1 MLLKP
6 RFSMRST
13 LSATILL
20 MGVLALA
27 MALTTGEIYR
37 REAVNSQQSELAD
50 LLQLSAD
57 EQLRELTERTRDLG
71 IAMQSEPS
79 FGPAFAAGGAALA
92 RELQK
97 QYRQYHLTAERIHV
111 QELIAW
117 DRGYRALASATAT
130 SIQANPKISDC
141 QELIQAAPSHRGTDR
156 TGTSHALCL
165 RGGRPRL
172 AVLVPIGGATP
183 AGYLEIVANPAP
195 ALLNVANRMGVP
207 VRLRDAADQRID
219 SSPDWPA
226 PDSMANAL
234 VAEYVLKTP
243 VGAPAIKVA
252 VLRDIGSLRKKL
264 RHTQY
269 LVAGLAL
276 AATVLGVLVAL
287 FVLDRTALRPLNT
300 LAQHLRRVGRDKDH
314 LAEPVAISGIAEVR
328 DLAEDF
334 NHMARELD
342 RLYGSLEHLA
352 FTDPL
357 TNLPNRARFR
367 DTLEESARQHAS
379 VRRPFA
385 LFLMDLDRFK
395 NVNDTYGHQIG
406 DLLLQEVSARLRSVL
421 RGSDTITRLDNETI
435 QELDTK
441 MVARLG
447 GDEFAAILP
456 RVYSMD
462 DATSV
467 AHKLLIAMQEPFDIR
482 GHVLSVGI
490 SIGIALY
497 PQHGEDIDTLMHR
510 ADAAMYHAKNNQ
522 TGLAFPEQ
530 MQQAPLL

>member
-1 MLLKP
+1 
-6 RFSMRST
+6 MRST

-37 REAVNSQQSELAD
+37 REAVDSQQTALAE

-57 EQLRELTERTRDLG
+57 AQLRELTERTRDLG
-71 IAMQSEPS
+71 LAIQSEPS
-79 FGPAFAAGGAALA
+79 FGPAFAAGGTVLA

-97 QYRQYHLTAERIHV
+97 QRRQYRLTADRIRV
-111 QELIAW
+111 RELIAW
-117 DRGYRALASATAT
+117 DRANRALAAADATTAR
-130 SIQANPKISDC
+130 ADPKTPEC
-141 QELIQAAPSHRGTDR
+141 PELIRIAQSRREPDR
-156 TGTSHALCL
+156 TGVYHALCVYD
-165 RGGRPRL
+165 RQPRL
-172 AVLVPIGGATP
+172 AVLVPIGTKGA
-183 AGYLEIVANPAP
+183 AGYLEIVVDPTP
-195 ALLNVANRMGVP
+195 SLLSITTRMGLP
-207 VRLRDAADQRID
+207 VRLRDAAEQRIGA
-219 SSPDWPA
+219 SPDWP
-226 PDSMANAL
+226 PPNEMANAL
-234 VAEYVLKTP
+234 VAEYTLTMPDGTP
-243 VGAPAIKVA
+243 ALRVA
-252 VLRDIGSLRKKL
+252 AMRDIGPLRNAL
-264 RHTQY
+264 ERTRY
-269 LVAGLAL
+269 LVTGLAV
-276 AATVLGVLVAL
+276 AATVLAVLVAL
-287 FVLDRTALRPLNT
+287 WVLDRTALRPLNT

-367 DTLEESARQHAS
+367 DTLEESARQHSS

-395 NVNDTYGHQIG
+395 NVNDTYGHQVG
-406 DLLLQEVSARLRSVL
+406 DLLLQEVSARLRGTL
-421 RGSDTITRLDNETI
+421 RGSDTVARLDNETI

-467 AHKLLIAMQEPFDIR
+467 AHKLLISMQEPFDIR
-482 GHVLSVGI
+482 GHMLSVGI